1 MKKVVLLSGMIVF
14 GAATGINAITMPKTK
29 KKQLS
34 IEEVQYKKI
43 LDQKIEALENR
54 KPVYKML
61 DALIIEDTVKVIN
74 FDDGPVLAYPLKWN
88 IDWAAIFHIL
98 DSMKGVIS
106 VNEYR
111 TPMIVKANLLYEYED
126 PAEYLLLDIAV
137 EQNNLSAAK
146 TLLEKYKANPNRGR
160 PYSPFRRAIETRLG
174 NTPLIKLLIQHGGDN
189 TLENDEKF

>member
-1 MKKVVLLSGMIVF
+1 MKKVHLLSGMIIF
-14 GAATGINAITMPKTK
+14 GVATNIDAITMPKTK
-29 KKQLS
+29 KGQTSLES
-34 IEEVQYKKI
+34 VQQRKLI
-43 LDQKIEALENR
+43 DQKIEALENR
-54 KPVYKML
+54 KHVYKML

-126 PAEYLLLDIAV
+126 PAEYLLLDIAI

-146 TLLEKYKANPNRGR
+146 TLLEKYKANPNKGLNSPYYRG
-160 PYSPFRRAIETRLG
+160 PIETRSSDM
-174 NTPLIKLLIQHGGDN
+174 IHLLMQYGG
-189 TLENDEKF
+189 